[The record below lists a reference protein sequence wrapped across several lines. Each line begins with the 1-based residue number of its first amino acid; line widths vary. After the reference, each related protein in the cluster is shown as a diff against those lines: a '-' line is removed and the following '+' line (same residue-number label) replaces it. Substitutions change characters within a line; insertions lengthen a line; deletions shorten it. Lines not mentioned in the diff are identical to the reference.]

1 MTTKVKMIIK
11 DKFWIVE
18 ENGDRIGT
26 LSLNDDRYMFS
37 NKVETCY
44 FDNTQQIKKKFGFN
58 ITWSDKSSSTE
69 KVVDT
74 KLEAYGYPTSVAP
87 YNSIYD
93 VKRRLPL
100 FTKSEKSKSMYCAGY
115 HIIKF
120 NKGWV
125 RSFCPKLKTVEQYQ
139 TKGPF
144 KTEFEMKEELSRAN
158 S

>member
-18 ENGDRIGT
+18 ENGNRIGT

-58 ITWSDKSSSTE
+58 ITWSDKSSSDDNTND
-69 KVVDT
+69 V

-87 YNSIYD
+87 FNRIYD
-93 VKRRLPL
+93 VKRHLPL

-125 RSFCPKLKTVEQYQ
+125 RSFCPKLSTCRTVPN
-139 TKGPF
+139 KRS
-144 KTEFEMKEELSRAN
+144 L
-158 S
+158 